1 MSGTDARPLR
11 VVHLGKYYPPSPGG
25 IEGHTRTLALA
36 QAALG
41 ADVRVVVVN
50 HSGRD
55 GRDATF
61 DRFTPTVHIEE
72 TDGKVRVI
80 RVGRWA
86 NVAKLDVVPG
96 LTATLRRLLRD
107 PPDVWHLHAPNI
119 TMMLAILAT
128 PRIRPLVIT
137 HHSDIVRQRVLKYAV
152 RPLESAVYRRAARV
166 MPTSA
171 AYAKG
176 SELLRS
182 FADKVSPV
190 PLGIDLAPFREPSKN
205 ALAHAARFRGLFG
218 SPLWLCVGRLI
229 YYKGLYIAF
238 ESLREIPGRL
248 MVIGT
253 GTLEASLKRR
263 AANLGVADRVVW
275 YGYASADE
283 LVGAYLAATA
293 LWFPSTVRS
302 EAFGLVQVEA
312 MASGCPVV
320 NTAIPGSGVPW
331 VCRHGREGLTVPVND
346 APSLTA
352 AANRLLGQSGLRD
365 RLAAAGRERAG
376 AEFDHRVMA
385 ERSLAIYREVLG

>member
-1 MSGTDARPLR
+1 
-11 VVHLGKYYPPSPGG
+11 
-25 IEGHTRTLALA
+25 
-36 QAALG
+36 
-41 ADVRVVVVN
+41 
-50 HSGRD
+50 
-55 GRDATF
+55 
-61 DRFTPTVHIEE
+61 
-72 TDGKVRVI
+72 
-80 RVGRWA
+80 
-86 NVAKLDVVPG
+86 
-96 LTATLRRLLRD
+96 
-107 PPDVWHLHAPNI
+107 
-119 TMMLAILAT
+119 MLF
-128 PRIRPLVIT
+128 R
-137 HHSDIVRQRVLKYAV
+137 S
-152 RPLESAVYRRAARV
+152 V

-205 ALAHAARFRGLFG
+205 ALAHAARFREWFG

-253 GTLEASLKRR
+253 GPLEASLKRR